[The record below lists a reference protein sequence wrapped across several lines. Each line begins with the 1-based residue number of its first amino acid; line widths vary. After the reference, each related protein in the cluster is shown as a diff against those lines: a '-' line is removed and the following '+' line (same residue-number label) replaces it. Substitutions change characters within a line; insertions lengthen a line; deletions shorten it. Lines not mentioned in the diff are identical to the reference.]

1 MNNTNYRQIIDLIK
15 YPIITDKA
23 TRLLELNQ
31 YTFATDLRANKD
43 QIKSAI
49 EYLFKVKVSAV
60 NTYHAPVKKKRIGK
74 FFENWI
80 HENYFE
86 ILFSQF
92 FLHPNLRENINARK
106 KRSHN

>member
-31 YTFATDLRANKD
+31 YTFATD
-43 QIKSAI
+43 IKAI

-60 NTYHAPVKKKRIGK
+60 NTYHAPIKKKRIGK
-74 FFENWI
+74 FI
-80 HENYFE
+80 GHKPKYKRAV
-86 ILFSQF
+86 ISLASGSSIDLFS
-92 FLHPNLRENINARK
+92 E
-106 KRSHN
+106 S

>member
-1 MNNTNYRQIIDLIK
+1 MRFTVNNTNYRQIIDLIK

-31 YTFATDLRANKD
+31 YTFATDLKANKD

-74 FFENWI
+74 FI
-80 HENYFE
+80 GKKAKYKRAVVTLQSGSS
-86 ILFSQF
+86 IDLFS
-92 FLHPNLRENINARK
+92 EN
-106 KRSHN
+106 

>member
-1 MNNTNYRQIIDLIK
+1 MRFTVNNTNYRQIIDLIK
-15 YPIITDKA
+15 YPIITDKE

-74 FFENWI
+74 FI
-80 HENYFE
+80 GKKPKYKRAVVTLQSGSS
-86 ILFSQF
+86 IDLFS
-92 FLHPNLRENINARK
+92 EN
-106 KRSHN
+106 

>member
-43 QIKSAI
+43 QIKSVQLI
-49 EYLFKVKVSAV
+49 NNKLLVIQKV
-60 NTYHAPVKKKRIGK
+60 
-74 FFENWI
+74 
-80 HENYFE
+80 
-86 ILFSQF
+86 
-92 FLHPNLRENINARK
+92 
-106 KRSHN
+106 

>member
-1 MNNTNYRQIIDLIK
+1 MRFTVNNTNYRQIIDLIK

-60 NTYHAPVKKKRIGK
+60 NTYHAPAKKKRIGK
-74 FFENWI
+74 FI
-80 HENYFE
+80 GKKAKYKRAVVTLQSGSS
-86 ILFSQF
+86 IDLFS
-92 FLHPNLRENINARK
+92 EN
-106 KRSHN
+106 

>member
-1 MNNTNYRQIIDLIK
+1 VNNKNYRQIIDLIK

-74 FFENWI
+74 FI
-80 HENYFE
+80 GKKPKYKRAVVTLQSGSS
-86 ILFSQF
+86 IDLFS
-92 FLHPNLRENINARK
+92 EN
-106 KRSHN
+106 